1 MAPSTAEP
9 PRALKGTQR
18 LQGTRSG
25 LFLASKGQRKQE
37 CQASGARRRESDLNP
52 QAGHFAISHPSPS
65 SVPRRCSPGEAASRV
80 HLCGDNLPAKPPTS
94 NPVLTSNSESGNFKY
109 KQTSLPQTT
118 SGAIP
123 KEARG
128 DRATAGNSG
137 LSALPGLP
145 WRYGLR
151 GLTTGCRCESQGQAE
166 TNWDPSLASMMGVNA
181 HLGPSTAVVTPSRS
195 TSPH

>member
-1 MAPSTAEP
+1 MTSIPKPVILQSVILRP
-9 PRALKGTQR
+9 ALSR
-18 LQGTRSG
+18 D
-25 LFLASKGQRKQE
+25 
-37 CQASGARRRESDLNP
+37 GALLGKLP
-52 QAGHFAISHPSPS
+52 A
-65 SVPRRCSPGEAASRV
+65 VV

-181 HLGPSTAVVTPSRS
+181 HLGPSIAVVTPSRS
-195 TSPH
+195 TGPHCQQENNCWQRLRLHLWHILIACRKVGSS